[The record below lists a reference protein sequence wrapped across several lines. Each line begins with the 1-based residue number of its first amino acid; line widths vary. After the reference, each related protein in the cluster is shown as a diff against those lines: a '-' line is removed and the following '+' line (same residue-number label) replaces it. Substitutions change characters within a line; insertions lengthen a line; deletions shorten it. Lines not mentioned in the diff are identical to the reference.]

1 MNQKTPYFYSRTE
14 RWPSV
19 TVILPPDLHA
29 VALKLFERD
38 GHSRSTV
45 VRMLIFALIGKV
57 TGGVFGD
64 EGCRLIAAPTPEAA
78 EKLAAWDRMIMT
90 GVAHSKVFRA
100 QRQKQ
105 KPEQEQGQENG

>member
-1 MNQKTPYFYSRTE
+1 MNPKKQHFYPKDE
-14 RWPSV
+14 RWPSM
-19 TVILPPDLHA
+19 TGILPPDLHV
-29 VALKLFERD
+29 VALRLFERD

-64 EGCRLIAAPTPEAA
+64 EGCRLIAAPTPEVA

-100 QRQKQ
+100 QRQAQ
-105 KPEQEQGQENG
+105 VQENG